1 MAKKASATEL
11 FLQYENEIR
20 NGKFAPVYVLFGEET
35 YFIDKVTQLLEK
47 RVVPEES
54 KSFNQHVLYGK
65 ELNSNDLV
73 SMCKRY
79 PMMSDY
85 QLIVVKDAQDLKD
98 MDALASYFENPLN
111 STVLVLAMRKGKM
124 DMRSKVAKAASKHK
138 ITEFAPLRDYQMKD
152 WLPVFAESKGKRLDI
167 DAINRLIDLIGADLT
182 KIHNELEKIFA
193 TVNDDFIRVKHID
206 EHVGFN
212 REYNVFELQT
222 ALGARNFNRAIQIAH
237 QMGATMEKGEMM
249 RNLVVLQKY
258 FSNIL
263 LLHGMGHS
271 DKFEI
276 AKTLGVNPYFVDEY
290 VKAKSH
296 YNLLDLENVMNQL
309 KYLDLRLKG
318 INRGAASDG
327 DLLVEAV
334 VKILN
339 R

>member
-11 FLQYENEIR
+11 FLQYEKEIR
-20 NGKFAPVYVLFGEET
+20 SGKFAPVYVLFGEET
-35 YFIDKVTQLLEK
+35 YFIDKVTHLLENS
-47 RVVPEES
+47 VVPEES
-54 KSFNQHVLYGK
+54 KSFNQHILYGK
-65 ELNSNDLV
+65 EINSNDLV
-73 SMCKRY
+73 SICKRY
-79 PMMSDY
+79 PMMSDL

-98 MDALASYFENPLN
+98 MDALATYFENPLN

-138 ITEFAPLRDYQMKD
+138 VTEFAPLRDYQMRD
-152 WLPVFAESKGKRLDI
+152 WLPVFAESKGKRVDI

-193 TVNDDFIRVKHID
+193 TVNEEFIRVKHID

-222 ALGARNFNRAIQIAH
+222 ALGARNFNRSIQIAH

-263 LLHGMGHS
+263 LLHGINNA

-276 AKTLGVNPYFVDEY
+276 AKTLGVNPYFLDEY
-290 VKAKSH
+290 MRAKSH